1 MFLFQLYVLF
11 HFNAGGG
18 IGGRNKLGVYPA
30 STTSNIISITVDILY
45 LHVVVLAV

>member
-1 MFLFQLYVLF
+1 MFLFQLYVSF

-18 IGGRNKLGVYPA
+18 IGGRNKLVYLA

-45 LHVVVLAV
+45 LRVVVLAV